1 MTETRKLAAILA
13 ADVVGY
19 SRLMGEDEV
28 GTARAVR
35 EHRSAAAPLVAS
47 KGGRIV
53 KTTGDGL
60 LIEFPSVVA
69 AVECAIG
76 IQKLMI
82 ERNAGTPSRRP
93 GKWPFNLA
101 AAARKA
107 SASVLSRSS
116 SGSGGSF
123 FSIGATPSTR
133 IDSTSAFSSPSLT
146 PERRFFAAASRLL
159 NLGFAI
165 PGHLLRPRSP
175 PSRPA
180 RDRRRA
186 GRVSPRRAGAGREP
200 RLSGARKAV
209 TALGPRQGPAGA
221 ARRAPWRRRWSSVTW
236 SSHPALKLEVDMYAA
251 FSGSSSSPSAVNG
264 LEALRLPLHARQAV
278 NSSLAFLDVPG
289 VVIFTG
295 ARFMRTGRHGQA

>member
-1 MTETRKLAAILA
+1 MTEARKLAAILA

-123 FSIGATPSTR
+123 FSIGATPSAR

-146 PERRFFAAASRLL
+146 PERRFFAAASSFQCRLRDPTPFPAH
-159 NLGFAI
+159 G
-165 PGHLLRPRSP
+165 SP
-175 PSRPA
+175 PSRPS

-186 GRVSPRRAGAGREP
+186 GHVSPRRAGAGREP

-209 TALGPRQGPAGA
+209 DGPLALAKAPRA
-221 ARRAPWRRRWSSVTW
+221 ARCAPWRRRWSSVTW

-251 FSGSSSSPSAVNG
+251 FSGSSSSPSAEMV
-264 LEALRLPLHARQAV
+264 LRRFACRCMRARR
-278 NSSLAFLDVPG
+278 S
-289 VVIFTG
+289 T
-295 ARFMRTGRHGQA
+295 ARSPSWMYQVS